1 MSVTC
6 HRHCRKMCECALDH
20 NTRPELRPVQL
31 QYYEALKELIEDS
44 GRYDQK
50 EDFTVV
56 LQPFMRD
63 MALPLDVRM
72 LVTRDRFLGL
82 MYLVL
87 RSRISLHRCNLARC
101 ISVPLRATC
110 SELGFQLYWRNR
122 SVHIIITIMII
133 TLHI

>member
-1 MSVTC
+1 
-6 HRHCRKMCECALDH
+6 MCECALDH

-82 MYLVL
+82 MSLVL
-87 RSRISLHRCNLARC
+87 HSRISLHRCNLARC
-101 ISVPLRATC
+101 ISVPLPETLSGATC

-122 SVHIIITIMII
+122 SVHIIITIMIMII